1 MNLNLSESPKRPAYV
16 WENIIFFAVTALVTL
31 IGAPIYIH
39 KFGISTPEIILFAF
53 YMVATGL
60 GITVG
65 YHRLFAHV
73 NYKASP
79 IVRFLLLFFGAAA
92 FEQSVLKWA
101 SQHRDHHQYVDTDRD
116 PYSIKKGFF
125 YAHIGWMIFWEHQ
138 YNFDNVKD
146 LQKSPMIMHQHKYYM
161 LWSIVAGILTPIA
174 IGALTGHALG
184 AFIFAVCTRLTLVY
198 HATFCINSVCHMFGK
213 ATYDIYATAKDHWFV
228 ALMTYGEGYHNFH
241 HRFPSDYRNGVR
253 WYQWDPSKWVIA
265 FLSRVGLTHDLRTV
279 SRFQILHARLA
290 AEHQRTRDLLETVK
304 PHHSLKPAF
313 EAFRQRYENLRHSL
327 VTWERAAAE
336 YQKLIRVEWDK
347 RSHDFHEMAHQKM
360 KDARAQFEIAHRQ
373 WDNLISQHPID
384 LQKYLLLA
392 AGR

>member
-1 MNLNLSESPKRPAYV
+1 MSEKSSKPAKTEAFE
-16 WENIIFFAVTALVTL
+16 WENIIFFSVTALVTL
-31 IGAPIYIH
+31 IGAPIYIY
-39 KFGISTPEIILFAF
+39 KFGVSTPEILLFAF

-101 SQHRDHHQYVDTDRD
+101 SQHRDHHQYVDTESD
-116 PYSIKKGFF
+116 PYSIKRGFF
-125 YAHIGWMIFWEHQ
+125 YAHIGWMIFWKHR

-146 LQKSPMIMHQHKYYM
+146 LQKCPMIMHQHRYY
-161 LWSIVAGILTPIA
+161 LVWAIGAGILTPVA

-241 HRFPSDYRNGVR
+241 HRFPTDYRNGVR
-253 WYQWDPSKWVIA
+253 WYQWDPSKWLIA
-265 FLSRVGLTHDLRTV
+265 IMGRLGLAHDLRTV

-290 AEHQRTRDLLETVK
+290 AENQRTHDLLKTVN
-304 PHHSLKPAF
+304 HHQGLAPAF
-313 EAFRQRYENLRHSL
+313 EAVRSRYENLRNNL
-327 VTWERAAAE
+327 VNWEHAAQE
-336 YQKLIRVEWDK
+336 YQKSIQEQWNRHSRELHEATLQKSKQARQQ
-347 RSHDFHEMAHQKM
+347 FEMAY
-360 KDARAQFEIAHRQ
+360 RQ
-373 WDNLISQHPID
+373 WTSLINQNPLD
-384 LQKYLLLA
+384 LHKILQLSTSN
-392 AGR
+392 